1 MIDYKFYEFLNDFQ
15 VNQRLRQMQEASPK
29 LVPLTLKANPLDLN
43 RYFDPVPM
51 VILGMR
57 VVVDGNIVPGTIL
70 IESF

>member
-15 VNQRLRQMQEASPK
+15 VNQRLRQTQADSPK

-57 VVVDGNIVPGTIL
+57 VVVDDSLTLGTIL
-70 IESF
+70 IEPY